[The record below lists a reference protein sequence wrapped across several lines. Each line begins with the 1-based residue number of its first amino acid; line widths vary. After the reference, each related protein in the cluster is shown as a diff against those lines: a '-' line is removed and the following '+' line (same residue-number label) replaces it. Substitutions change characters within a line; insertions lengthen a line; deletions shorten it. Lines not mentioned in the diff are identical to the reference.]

1 MSQFAFLLQ
10 TKNLPDKKTK
20 LMLFCFR
27 MIGMLLVVGVL
38 PTTTTYAQCTLTAE
52 VTNIT
57 CNNMTTT
64 TTADDKF
71 SFTLTVNST
80 SSTAETGGYVSVS
93 INGTNV
99 GGQNIGEA
107 KEFVNQYNISGG
119 VLNVTITAGSGNCST
134 TTTIT
139 PPQACSPG
147 AGCTWDPLNLN
158 PPYVT
163 VTVQRDCKGTSD
175 ESDDEVSGTFSVT
188 GIPAGY
194 AAELDRKLDANG
206 NGKEH
211 IEGGITNGQV
221 VNWGP
226 YNVNT
231 VKYPGQNGFVL
242 WFMLEGITD
251 CLGDY
256 FVMIPNCPACTA
268 PTPTGT
274 DASICSGETAILM
287 ASGCTSGYT
296 ATWFSNSTLT
306 SQLETGDSY
315 ETPTLTTTTNYYVS
329 CVKDGDATCMSS
341 GVLVAATVKP
351 LPTLTAGTPTC
362 AQNGL
367 TYSVTV
373 TSNGTISADA
383 GTVSGTTVSN
393 IPAGTDVTITAT
405 LNGCTRDITVT
416 SPTCQIP
423 CTAPTPTGTG
433 ASVCPDNTATLTAS
447 GCTTGYT
454 ATWFSDAGLNNQEGT
469 GNSFTTPVLTATTNY
484 YVSCVKDADATCMS
498 SGVLV
503 AATVKPLPTLTAG
516 TPTCAQNGLT
526 YSVTVTS
533 NGTISADAGTV
544 SGTTVSNIPAGTD
557 VTITA
562 TLNGCTRDI
571 TVTSPTCQIPCTAP
585 TPTGTGASVCP
596 NNTATLTAS
605 GCTTGYTATWF
616 SDAGLNNQEGTG
628 NSFTTPVLTATTN
641 YYVSCV
647 KDADATCMSSGV
659 LVAAT
664 VKPLPT
670 LTAGT
675 PTCAQNGLTY
685 SVTVTSNGT
694 ISADAGTVSGTTVS
708 NIPAGTDV
716 TITATLNGCTRDIT
730 VTSPTCQI
738 PCTAPTPTGTGAS
751 VCPDNTATLTASGCT
766 TGYTATWFS
775 DAGLN
780 NQEGTGNSFT
790 TPVLTAT
797 KNYYLSCVKNGDAT
811 CKSSGV
817 TVTATVKTKPALSIT
832 NTTCSGTTVTVTFT
846 ATAGATVT
854 ASVGTVSGNQV
865 TGIPSGQTFSLT
877 ASLNGCDSTVS
888 DSKTCAPNCDLN
900 ATLGVIKCIAG
911 QNTPELTD
919 DSFTFDLTVT
929 GTGGASNLWEAVY
942 NGTVI
947 QTGAYGQ
954 TKTVTV
960 SYSTWNGAANM
971 AIIIRDKDNT
981 SCTDNVSVQ
990 VPTCSPA
997 PCTGFK
1003 FTNIV
1008 ASCEGGLH
1016 KICLD
1021 VSGTGGRKWAIS
1033 LKHSNDFN
1041 VPGIPFADGTGDQ
1054 TGVCGTI
1061 SSTDFAILQAFDAD
1075 DFIVWGMLELSDGT
1089 PIFGTGCEI
1098 DSVVRYSPCVT
1109 CQAPTPVGTGASV
1122 CSGTSATLTASGCST
1137 GYTTTWFSDAGLGTQ
1152 VGTGTSYTTLVLT
1165 SNTNYYVA
1173 CVKDGDA
1180 TCKSS
1185 GVTVTATVKPK
1196 PTISVTSTTCNQ
1208 AGTFYDVAFSATSG
1222 ATVTA
1227 DKGTVTGS
1235 TVVGVPSGQVVKLV
1249 VSLNGC
1255 KDSTTATKNCSPS
1268 CQAPTPVGTGASV
1281 CSGTSATLTAS
1292 GCSTGYTTTWFSD
1305 AGLGTQV
1312 GTGTSY
1318 TTLVLTSNTNYYVA
1332 CVKDGDATCKSSG
1345 VTVTATVKP
1354 KPTISVT
1361 STTCNQA
1368 GTFYDVAFS
1377 ATSGA
1382 TVTADKGTVTGST
1395 VVGVPS
1401 GQVVKLVVTLNGCK
1415 DSTTATKN
1423 CSVPCVE
1430 STFSLV
1436 GTPSCSADYS
1446 TYSLTIQVNNKI
1458 GIVKTNKGILSG
1470 NNPYTITGIPAGSPV
1485 IITDSLS
1492 AVCKAD
1498 TMIVAPNCNCNP
1510 ALPQLLTPSLT
1521 ACVGDTF
1528 PTLKATVVGLA
1539 TVEWFSQQTGGT
1551 VLATGLSFKPSGT
1564 VTANTIFYAQA
1575 RSTDPTCPTAV
1586 STSRV
1591 PATINAQD
1599 CTKEVDLALSKS
1611 ISKKI
1616 ARVGD
1621 VLTYTLKVW
1630 NESATNATGVSVTDS
1645 IATTVQFVSGSFSPS
1660 RGSASISG
1668 NVIKW
1673 NIGNIVAN
1681 GDTVT
1686 LTYQIKVTQEG
1697 VHFNTAEI
1705 CTTNEKDVDSTPCNH
1720 DDTEDD
1726 IDRAC
1731 FTVPVKL
1738 CPGEVV
1744 EVTIPARY
1752 TNVQWFKSGS
1762 TTPVASGNSVLLT
1775 DLGSYTFTATNQTCP
1790 AEGCCPVIIE
1800 AGTNCCPVDL
1810 CIPFTIKQT
1819 KKAGKKL

>member
-1 MSQFAFLLQ
+1 
-10 TKNLPDKKTK
+10 
-20 LMLFCFR
+20 
-27 MIGMLLVVGVL
+27 MLLVVGVL

-329 CVKDGDATCMSS
+329 CVKDGDATCKS
-341 GVLVAATVKP
+341 T
-351 LPTLTAGTPTC
+351 
-362 AQNGL
+362 
-367 TYSVTV
+367 
-373 TSNGTISADA
+373 
-383 GTVSGTTVSN
+383 
-393 IPAGTDVTITAT
+393 
-405 LNGCTRDITVT
+405 
-416 SPTCQIP
+416 
-423 CTAPTPTGTG
+423 
-433 ASVCPDNTATLTAS
+433 
-447 GCTTGYT
+447 
-454 ATWFSDAGLNNQEGT
+454 
-469 GNSFTTPVLTATTNY
+469 
-484 YVSCVKDADATCMS
+484 
-498 SGVLV
+498 
-503 AATVKPLPTLTAG
+503 
-516 TPTCAQNGLT
+516 
-526 YSVTVTS
+526 
-533 NGTISADAGTV
+533 
-544 SGTTVSNIPAGTD
+544 
-557 VTITA
+557 
-562 TLNGCTRDI
+562 
-571 TVTSPTCQIPCTAP
+571 
-585 TPTGTGASVCP
+585 
-596 NNTATLTAS
+596 
-605 GCTTGYTATWF
+605 
-616 SDAGLNNQEGTG
+616 
-628 NSFTTPVLTATTN
+628 
-641 YYVSCV
+641 
-647 KDADATCMSSGV
+647 GV

-832 NTTCSGTTVTVTFT
+832 NITCSGTTVTVTFT

-854 ASVGTVSGNQV
+854 ASAGTVSGNQV

-911 QNTPELTD
+911 QNTPEVTD

-990 VPTCSPA
+990 VPSCSPA

-1185 GVTVTATVKPK
+1185 GVTVTASVKPK

-1249 VSLNGC
+1249 VS
-1255 KDSTTATKNCSPS
+1255 
-1268 CQAPTPVGTGASV
+1268 
-1281 CSGTSATLTAS
+1281 
-1292 GCSTGYTTTWFSD
+1292 
-1305 AGLGTQV
+1305 
-1312 GTGTSY
+1312 
-1318 TTLVLTSNTNYYVA
+1318 
-1332 CVKDGDATCKSSG
+1332 
-1345 VTVTATVKP
+1345 
-1354 KPTISVT
+1354 
-1361 STTCNQA
+1361 
-1368 GTFYDVAFS
+1368 
-1377 ATSGA
+1377 
-1382 TVTADKGTVTGST
+1382 
-1395 VVGVPS
+1395 
-1401 GQVVKLVVTLNGCK
+1401 LNGCK

-1521 ACVGDTF
+1521 ACIGDTF

-1616 ARVGD
+1616 AQIGD

-1660 RGSASISG
+1660 RGSATISG

-1673 NIGNIVAN
+1673 NIGNIAAAGAPAN

-1744 EVTIPARY
+1744 EVNVPVNY